1 LLSPKITA
9 AQLHRVLRY
18 GMTRR
23 VAAPWAPGGITTM
36 AEPLEITLKFG
47 DKIHPVTIKDGDTEA
62 AAEAKQAIEFIIDL
76 FVSSSDR
83 KRAQPKAPVVA
94 PKAGAAPA
102 SGSVHPATGG
112 AK

>member
-1 LLSPKITA
+1 
-9 AQLHRVLRY
+9 
-18 GMTRR
+18 
-23 VAAPWAPGGITTM
+23 M

-62 AAEAKQAIEFIIDL
+62 AAEAKQAIDFIIDL

-83 KRAQPKAPVVA
+83 KRAQPKAPAVT
-94 PKAGAAPA
+94 PKPSAAPTA
-102 SGSVHPATGG
+102 GSMSPATGG

>member
-1 LLSPKITA
+1 
-9 AQLHRVLRY
+9 
-18 GMTRR
+18 
-23 VAAPWAPGGITTM
+23 M

-47 DKIHPVTIKDGDTEA
+47 DKIHPVIIKDGDNDA

-83 KRAQPKAPVVA
+83 KRAQPKTPAVVA
-94 PKAGAAPA
+94 PKNSSAPT
-102 SGSVHPATGG
+102 SGSVTPATGG

>member
-1 LLSPKITA
+1 
-9 AQLHRVLRY
+9 
-18 GMTRR
+18 
-23 VAAPWAPGGITTM
+23 M

-47 DKIHPVTIKDGDTEA
+47 DKIHPVTIKDGDADA

-83 KRAQPKAPVVA
+83 KRAQPKTPVVA
-94 PKAGAAPA
+94 TKTGAAPA
-102 SGSVHPATGG
+102 TGSTSPATGG

>member
-1 LLSPKITA
+1 
-9 AQLHRVLRY
+9 
-18 GMTRR
+18 
-23 VAAPWAPGGITTM
+23 M

-47 DKIHPVTIKDGDTEA
+47 DKIHPVTIKDGDADA

-83 KRAQPKAPVVA
+83 KRAQPKTPVVA
-94 PKAGAAPA
+94 PKTGAAPT
-102 SGSVHPATGG
+102 SGSMNPPAGG